1 MGGGGGL
8 LSPITNAL
16 FGSPPSAPAAPN
28 YTAAA
33 QQTAQGNLDAARQA
47 TAANRVNQVTPYG
60 NLNYSITGEDPY
72 GNPTWT
78 ATQSLSPDQQQ
89 LYNMDI
95 ATSKG
100 LGQLSSTGLDYV
112 KNMMA
117 NPFSTSTLPSL
128 QSSAGQPNMQQLSGQ
143 ANLGLVGQG
152 PDMYGVQGSQQ
163 AQGMGA
169 GPQLQTG
176 LQDQGMAGW
185 DRASNLM
192 MQRLQPQMD
201 IQQKTLDA
209 KLANQGLA
217 AGTEAY
223 NRAKASLGMQQN
235 DLLTQAQLS
244 AQGIGQNLFNQALQG
259 GQFTNQ
265 ALTQQNQNQLANTGL
280 SNQAAQQ
287 NYTNLLAGQG
297 FNNQAMQQQY
307 ANQLAAQSA
316 NNPALQQMY
325 SNQQAQQQ
333 ANNAIAQQQF
343 GNQLANANLANA
355 ARQQGFGELSYQR
368 NEPLNTLNAVR
379 SGSQVQG
386 AQFVNPA
393 MQATTTGPDY
403 LSASQAQGQYNL
415 GTYNAQQAAQASA
428 NQGLMGLGGTLGAA
442 AMLAPVGTF
451 SDIRTK
457 ENIVKVGILENGL
470 PVYLYEY
477 KPEFKAEAGE
487 GRFLGVMAHEVEEVK
502 PEAVITR
509 PDGYKMVDYA
519 QL

>member
-33 QQTAQGNLDAARQA
+33 QATASGNLDAARQA

-60 NLNYSITGEDPY
+60 NLNYAITGSDPY

-78 ATQSLSPDQQQ
+78 ATQSLSPDQQE

-100 LGQLSSTGLDYV
+100 LGQLQSTGLNYV
-112 KNMMA
+112 QGMMA
-117 NPFSTSTLPSL
+117 NPFSTASLPAL
-128 QSSAGQPNMQQLSGQ
+128 QSSAGMPNLQQLTGQ
-143 ANLGLVGQG
+143 ANLQTVGQG
-152 PDMYGVQGSQQ
+152 PQFSQI
-163 AQGMGA
+163 GD
-169 GPQLQTG
+169 PSQLQTG

-185 DRASNLM
+185 DRASQLM

-201 IQQKTLDA
+201 IQQKSLDA
-209 KLANQGLA
+209 KLANQGVA

-235 DLLTQAQLS
+235 DLLTQAQLQS
-244 AQGIGQNLFNQALQG
+244 QGIGQNLFNQALQG

-265 ALTQQNQNQLANTGL
+265 ALTQQNQNQLANL
-280 SNQAAQQ
+280 
-287 NYTNLLAGQG
+287 G
-297 FNNQAMQQQY
+297 FNNQIGQQGYQ
-307 ANQLAAQSA
+307 NQLAAQAA

-325 SNQQAQQQ
+325 SNQQAQQL
-333 ANNAIAQQQF
+333 ANNSIGQQQF
-343 GNQLANANLANA
+343 ANQIQNANLANQ
-355 ARQQGFGELSYQR
+355 ARQQGFGELSYMR

-393 MQATTTGPDY
+393 QQATTTGADY
-403 LSASQAQGQYNL
+403 LSAAQAQGQYNM
-415 GTYNAQQAAQASA
+415 GAYNAQQAAQASA

-442 AMLAPVGTF
+442 AIM

-457 ENIVKVGILENGL
+457 ENIVKIGIAENGL
-470 PVYLYEY
+470 PVYVYEY
-477 KPEFKAEAGE
+477 KPEYKAEAGD
-487 GRFLGVMAHEVEEVK
+487 GKFVGYMAHEVEEFK

-509 PDGYKMVDYA
+509 PDGIKMVDYA

>member
-1 MGGGGGL
+1 MGGGGGI

-16 FGSPPSAPAAPN
+16 FGSPPSAPPAPN
-28 YTAAA
+28 YTQAA
-33 QQTAQGNLDAARQA
+33 QATSQGNLDAARQA

-60 NLNYSITGEDPY
+60 NLNYSITGSDPY

-78 ATQSLSPDQQQ
+78 ATQSLSPDQQE

-100 LGQLSSTGLDYV
+100 LGQLSNTGLDYV
-112 KNMMA
+112 RNMMA
-117 NPFSTSTLPSL
+117 NPFSTASLPAL
-128 QSSAGQPNMQQLSGQ
+128 QSSAGQPNMQQLTGQ
-143 ANLGLVGQG
+143 ANLQTVGQG
-152 PDMYGVQGSQQ
+152 PQFNQIGDAS
-163 AQGMGA
+163 
-169 GPQLQTG
+169 QLQTG

-201 IQQKTLDA
+201 IQQKSLDA
-209 KLANQGLA
+209 KLANQGIV

-223 NRAKASLGMQQN
+223 NRAKSSLGMQQN
-235 DLLTQAQLS
+235 DLLTQAQLQS
-244 AQGIGQNLFNQALQG
+244 QGIGQNLFNQALQG

-265 ALTQQNQNQLANTGL
+265 ALTQQNQNQLANL
-280 SNQAAQQ
+280 
-287 NYTNLLAGQG
+287 G
-297 FNNQAMQQQY
+297 FNNQIGQQGYQ
-307 ANQLAAQSA
+307 NQLAAQAA

-325 SNQQAQQQ
+325 SNQQSQQQ
-333 ANNAIAQQQF
+333 ANNAIAQQQWA
-343 GNQLANANLANA
+343 NQLANANLANA

-403 LSASQAQGQYNL
+403 LSAAQATGQYNM
-415 GTYNAQQAAQASA
+415 GAYNAQQAAQASQ
-428 NQGLMGLGGTLGAA
+428 NQGLMSLGGTLGAA
-442 AMLAPVGTF
+442 AIM

-457 ENIVKVGILENGL
+457 ENIVKIGIAENGL
-470 PVYLYEY
+470 PVYVYEY
-477 KPEFKAEAGE
+477 KPEFKDEAGH
-487 GRFLGVMAHEVEEVK
+487 GKFVGFMAHEVEEFK
-502 PEAVITR
+502 PQAVVTR
-509 PDGYKMVDYA
+509 PDGIKMVDYA

>member
-1 MGGGGGL
+1 
-8 LSPITNAL
+8 
-16 FGSPPSAPAAPN
+16 
-28 YTAAA
+28 
-33 QQTAQGNLDAARQA
+33 
-47 TAANRVNQVTPYG
+47 
-60 NLNYSITGEDPY
+60 
-72 GNPTWT
+72 
-78 ATQSLSPDQQQ
+78 
-89 LYNMDI
+89 
-95 ATSKG
+95 
-100 LGQLSSTGLDYV
+100 
-112 KNMMA
+112 
-117 NPFSTSTLPSL
+117 
-128 QSSAGQPNMQQLSGQ
+128 MQQLSGQ
-143 ANLGLVGQG
+143 ANLQTVGQG
-152 PDMYGVQGSQQ
+152 PEMYGVQGAQQ
-163 AQGMGA
+163 AMGA
-169 GPQLQTG
+169 GPAQQAYGISSGEEAQRMGNAPQLQTG

-209 KLANQGLA
+209 KLANQGIV

-223 NRAKASLGMQQN
+223 NRAKSSLGMQQN
-235 DLLTQAQLS
+235 DLLTQAQLQ

-265 ALTQQNQNQLANTGL
+265 ALLGQNQAQLSNLGLNNQAIAQNFGQNL
-280 SNQAAQQ
+280 SAQQLQNQAAQQNYANLLAGTQLGNQAGQQ

-297 FNNQAMQQQY
+297 FNNQAAQQQFQ
-307 ANQLAAQSA
+307 NQLAQQAA

-325 SNQQAQQQ
+325 ANQQQQQQ

-343 GNQLANANLANA
+343 ANQIQNAGLANQ
-355 ARQQGFGELSYQR
+355 ARQQGFGELSYMR

-393 MQATTTGPDY
+393 QQATTTGADY
-403 LSASQAQGQYNL
+403 LSAAQAQGQYNM
-415 GTYNAQQAAQASA
+415 GAYNAQQAAQASA

-442 AMLAPVGTF
+442 AIM

-457 ENIVKVGILENGL
+457 ENIVKIGIAENGL
-470 PVYLYEY
+470 PVYVYEY
-477 KPEFKAEAGE
+477 KPEYKAEAGD
-487 GRFLGVMAHEVEEVK
+487 GKFVGYMAHEVEKFK

-509 PDGYKMVDYA
+509 PDGIKMVDYA